1 MFVEKNP
8 FKTQWKKMCN
18 LAAAVDVE
26 DVAIFYYKNS
36 YLNAEHLQ
44 FMQLST
50 FQYSLFVLYTYK

>member
-1 MFVEKNP
+1 
-8 FKTQWKKMCN
+8 MCN

-36 YLNAEHLQ
+36 YLNAEEHLQ

-50 FQYSLFVLYTYK
+50 FQFSLFVLYV